1 MSALGSTLGFGDT
14 RDDSLAG
21 SARPASARGPAS
33 LVVTVS
39 RPERTKIECPFCGY
53 KCFPQWLN
61 NQAHC
66 LKCNNVVMAHP
77 PIQSKEFAVI
87 AAESAVSVAT
97 GLSKRVPG
105 EACTD
110 KFWTPG
116 SAMESSSEGCQASP
130 DGLHH
135 WRFGK
140 CTYCQ
145 MGEGDALRGGS
156 APRGGSPK
164 AGATRSPGSKASC
177 APGGKGPCASGGKC
191 IYKFAKC
198 TKCGKSE
205 Y

>member
-1 MSALGSTLGFGDT
+1 MAVG
-14 RDDSLAG
+14 
-21 SARPASARGPAS
+21 
-33 LVVTVS
+33 

-77 PIQSKEFAVI
+77 CIHSQAFT
-87 AAESAVSVAT
+87 AESAVKVAT
-97 GLSKRVPG
+97 GIGRRVPG

-110 KFWTPG
+110 KFWTPS
-116 SAMESSSEGCQASP
+116 SAMESSSGECQASP

-145 MGEGDALRGGS
+145 KGEGVFS
-156 APRGGSPK
+156 K
-164 AGATRSPGSKASC
+164 AGAMMN
-177 APGGKGPCASGGKC
+177 PGGKQQAACASGGKC
-191 IYKFAKC
+191 TYKFAKC
-198 TKCGKSE
+198 TKCGKSV